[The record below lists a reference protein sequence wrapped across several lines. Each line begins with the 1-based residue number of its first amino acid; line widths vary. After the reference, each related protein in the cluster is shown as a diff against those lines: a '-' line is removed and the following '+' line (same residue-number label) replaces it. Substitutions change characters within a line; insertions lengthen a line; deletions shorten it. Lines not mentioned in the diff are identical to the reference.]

1 MNPQNRI
8 LAHIKRTGCK
18 DPERIRKFFS
28 KSEEGSISMAIIR
41 QVVGNGSEEKSYQNT
56 PKTKLRIKKHSLDDF
71 RVENDFSFKIE
82 KAIDELGDGYLTEN
96 EFKLVCG
103 VPASYFRRF
112 ADLPEFR
119 NNHFRLRDVVYWA
132 SEKTIK
138 QMKEIVGI

>member
-1 MNPQNRI
+1 
-8 LAHIKRTGCK
+8 
-18 DPERIRKFFS
+18 
-28 KSEEGSISMAIIR
+28 MAIIR
-41 QVVGNGSEEKSYQNT
+41 QVVGGGSEEKSYQNT

-103 VPASYFRRF
+103 VPVNYFRRF

>member
-1 MNPQNRI
+1 MNNQNRVI
-8 LAHIKRTGCK
+8 AHIKRTGCK

-28 KSEEGSISMAIIR
+28 KSEQGPVPMSIIKEVLGTGSK
-41 QVVGNGSEEKSYQNT
+41 EKSHQNT

-71 RVENDFSFKIE
+71 RVENDFGFKIE
-82 KAIDELGDGYLTEN
+82 KAVDELGEGYLTEN

-119 NNHFRLRDVVYWA
+119 NNHFKLRDVVYWA